1 MNSMSASPVRVALP
15 TVDQTSTESMTS
27 VKAPM
32 RKKVMKCSR
41 LATFH
46 QRLQRRMFSSLT
58 GKVYPSDGAAT
69 SSPVIGE
76 TTLGMR
82 APIPRPLSRM

>member
-1 MNSMSASPVRVALP
+1 MRGDMA
-15 TVDQTSTESMTS
+15 DQTSTESMMS
-27 VKAPM
+27 VKTPM

-41 LATFH
+41 LATLH
-46 QRLQRRMFSSLT
+46 QCLQRRMFSSFT
-58 GKVYPSDGAAT
+58 GKVYPREGAAT

-82 APIPRPLSRM
+82 PPIPRPLSRM